1 MSKVT
6 FEQLVELAA
15 MLRGPGGCPWDKEQT
30 YETVA
35 PMTIEEAYE
44 TLEAIEHQ
52 DVQALKHEL
61 GDLLFHVTFYAQI
74 ATERGEFTI
83 DDVISYVYEKLV
95 RRHPHVFADVT
106 AETSAQVLHN
116 WEMIKRAEKAA
127 NTADEVPSL
136 LEGVSNK
143 IPALLEAY
151 QLTERASRVGFD
163 WANAQQ
169 VLVKVDEELSEL
181 KQMMQAPEMDPD
193 GINEEIGDLLF
204 ALVNLA
210 RKLRVDPELALRRA
224 NRKFKQRFRHIEI
237 ELHKRG
243 RSLHECSLEEMDAL
257 WDEAKTARPNYSS
270 GALQS

>member
-15 MLRGPGGCPWDKEQT
+15 KLRGPGGCPWDKEQT

-52 DVQALKHEL
+52 DVQALQHEL
-61 GDLLFHVTFYAQI
+61 GDLLFHVAFYAQI

-83 DDVISYVYEKLV
+83 DDVISHVYEKLV

-116 WEMIKRAEKAA
+116 WEMIKRAEKVA
-127 NTADEVPSL
+127 NATDEVPSL
-136 LEGVSNK
+136 LEGVSSK

-163 WANAQQ
+163 WTNAQQ
-169 VLVKVDEELSEL
+169 VLLKIDEELSEL
-181 KQMMQAPEMDPD
+181 KQMMQAPEMNPE
-193 GINEEIGDLLF
+193 GIKEEVGDLLF

-210 RKLRVDPELALRRA
+210 RKLRVDPEMALRGA
-224 NRKFKQRFRHIEI
+224 NRKFKQRFRHIEV
-237 ELHKRG
+237 ELYKRG
-243 RSLHECSLEEMDAL
+243 RSLQECSLEEMDAL
-257 WDEAKTARPNYSS
+257 WDEAKTA
-270 GALQS
+270 